1 MKVVLVRF
9 KGGQRRELLLEG
21 ARLVM
26 GRRPDCD
33 VRIPTLDVSRQH
45 CELHL
50 TTDRVKVKDLNS
62 SNGTF
67 VNGKRVAES
76 ELNPGDRLQIGPVSF
91 TVQIDGKPEDIQELE
106 PPPTIDSNMIDF
118 IEPKSPGETKISA
131 KPTKPE
137 PPKPAKSKPAAA
149 KPAPKPAKPTA
160 KPAKP
165 APAKPE
171 KAGGKP
177 PAEDDVFELT
187 AADFDLEDAIS
198 ALEKEDEEDD
208 DLP

>member
-9 KGGQRRELLLEG
+9 RGGQRRELPLEG
-21 ARLVM
+21 AHVVV

-45 CELHL
+45 CELNL
-50 TTDRVKVKDLNS
+50 ADDSVKVKDLGS

-67 VNGKRVAES
+67 VNGKRVTEI

-91 TVQIDGKPEDIQELE
+91 TVQIDGKPEDIQALE
-106 PPPTIDSNMIDF
+106 PPPTIDSNMIEF
-118 IEPKSPGETKISA
+118 IEPQTPGETKISS
-131 KPTKPE
+131 KPVKPAA
-137 PPKPAKSKPAAA
+137 PKPVKKSKPAAA
-149 KPAPKPAKPTA
+149 KPAPKPAKP
-160 KPAKP
+160 
-165 APAKPE
+165 APAKPD
-171 KAGGKP
+171 KAAGKP
-177 PAEDDVFELT
+177 PAEEDVFELT

-198 ALEKEDEEDD
+198 ALEQEEEDD

>member
-9 KGGQRRELLLEG
+9 KGGQRRELPLEG
-21 ARLVM
+21 ERLVV

-45 CELHL
+45 CEVRL
-50 TTDRVKVKDLNS
+50 TDDSVKVKDLGS

-67 VNGKRVAES
+67 VNGKRVADA
-76 ELNPGDRLQIGPVSF
+76 ELNPGDRLQIGPVCF

-106 PPPTIDSNMIDF
+106 PPPTIDSNMIEF
-118 IEPKSPGETKISA
+118 IEPKSPGETKISS
-131 KPTKPE
+131 KPPRPAP
-137 PPKPAKSKPAAA
+137 PPKPVKKSKPAASA
-149 KPAPKPAKPTA
+149 KPAPKPEKAAPGKAPQ
-160 KPAKP
+160 K
-165 APAKPE
+165 APAE
-171 KAGGKP
+171 
-177 PAEDDVFELT
+177 EDVFELT

-198 ALEKEDEEDD
+198 ALEQDEDED